1 MSETGRLV
9 EVELVKI
16 VIRDT
21 SDQQYIFLKEK
32 DGDRSFP
39 IVIGFF
45 EASAIDRRVRGIDT
59 PRPMTHDLMGTTI
72 DALGGRIVKVVVSRL
87 HENTFYALLH
97 IQRNGDEMNIDCR
110 PSDAIALAVQTGASL
125 HVAEEVLDAVTAP

>member
-1 MSETGRLV
+1 VTGNGDLV

-32 DGDRSFP
+32 RGERTFP

-45 EASAIDRRVRGIDT
+45 EASAIDRRVRGVGT
-59 PRPMTHDLMGTTI
+59 PRPMTHDLLSNTVE
-72 DALGGRIVKVVVSRL
+72 ALGGRILKIVVNRL
-87 HENTFYALLH
+87 HENTFYARLH
-97 IQRNGDEMNIDCR
+97 IQRNGDEIDIDCR
-110 PSDAIALAVQTGASL
+110 PSDAIALAVQTDAAIF
-125 HVAEEVLDAVTAP
+125 VAEEVLDAVTGM

>member
-1 MSETGRLV
+1 MSETGSLV

-32 DGDRSFP
+32 NGDRSFP
-39 IVIGFF
+39 IVIGYF

-72 DALGGRIVKVVVSRL
+72 EALGGRIVKVVVIRL
-87 HENTFYALLH
+87 HENTFYARLYIH
-97 IQRNGDEMNIDCR
+97 RNGDEVDIDCR
-110 PSDAIALAVQTGASL
+110 PSDAIALAVQSGSTL
-125 HVAEEVLDAVTAP
+125 YVAEEVLDAVTGP